1 MGENALVTA
10 GKRKAVD
17 FAGKRKYDGIS
28 VYSETFVDA
37 RRNRRRPPLAGEHT
51 RANDSVT
58 KLSRKSAE
66 TNFPDRQTLL
76 LRASVRLEIRDD
88 PRGRCTMVA
97 VVVDYYANAYAAYT
111 GFSGTPGRRGN
122 IIITSWA
129 TRRVVNVGYVTSPLI
144 VHPCACLAICGT
156 AAATPASGARMD
168 PGRRA
173 PPRYVCGNGVIIFVT
188 IFHQTDSESTRRRTP
203 LLSGN
208 TRYTFERG

>member
-1 MGENALVTA
+1 VGENALVTA

-76 LRASVRLEIRDD
+76 LRASVRLEIRS
-88 PRGRCTMVA
+88 PRPVYDGRRRCRLLRKRVRG
-97 VVVDYYANAYAAYT
+97 VYR
-111 GFSGTPGRRGN
+111 FSGTPGRRGN

-144 VHPCACLAICGT
+144 DKWYTRARVWRF
-156 AAATPASGARMD
+156 AAPTPASGARMD

-188 IFHQTDSESTRRRTP
+188 IFHQTGSESTRRRTP